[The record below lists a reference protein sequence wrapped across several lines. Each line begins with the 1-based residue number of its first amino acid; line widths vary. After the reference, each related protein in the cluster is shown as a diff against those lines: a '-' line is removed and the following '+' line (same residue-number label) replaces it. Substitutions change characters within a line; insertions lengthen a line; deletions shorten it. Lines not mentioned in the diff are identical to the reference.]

1 MLNKIKPHSSVSYVR
16 MSLLWFWVFMKVS
29 WDIAVCSL
37 STVSSSLKRFLKLK
51 SKNTIVNSLSL
62 DGTLKGCMLVHQRVF
77 IVHFLPLPPVNL
89 NIEME
94 GNTAINSSLLGGI
107 YSRILFFALQE
118 TTKFSYLARGYKI
131 IVSCRR
137 LQNYRVLRKQEIE
150 TDVTIVHNFS
160 TIRSKNVLML
170 YKSEF
175 MTIVNLNRIQM
186 YFQCQIIH
194 LDFYFKISSIL
205 RCTS

>member
-1 MLNKIKPHSSVSYVR
+1 MAYTVESY
-16 MSLLWFWVFMKVS
+16 SL
-29 WDIAVCSL
+29 
-37 STVSSSLKRFLKLK
+37 
-51 SKNTIVNSLSL
+51 
-62 DGTLKGCMLVHQRVF
+62 
-77 IVHFLPLPPVNL
+77 
-89 NIEME
+89 
-94 GNTAINSSLLGGI
+94 
-107 YSRILFFALQE
+107 Y
-118 TTKFSYLARGYKI
+118 
-131 IVSCRR
+131 CRR